1 MYFLDRRVQRSC
13 SSNRNRLT
21 EETIVRH
28 LQPLVEIQ
36 KELSDNIKRLNS
48 KISNLSLNQPE
59 NNVMFNVG
67 SHWIILAVVLTFQVF
82 LQWFFRWIICFNYKY
97 QYLLMHCAPI
107 YWLCMFDNHCKNMF
121 GKFFLYL
128 GPNYLYFVLASPYL
142 FWSFHYSETCLKKPF
157 DNQM

>member
-21 EETIVRH
+21 EETIVRQ

-59 NNVMFNVG
+59 NDGMFNVG

-82 LQWFFRWIICFNYKY
+82 LQWLFR
-97 QYLLMHCAPI
+97 
-107 YWLCMFDNHCKNMF
+107 
-121 GKFFLYL
+121 
-128 GPNYLYFVLASPYL
+128 
-142 FWSFHYSETCLKKPF
+142 
-157 DNQM
+157 